1 MTEYF
6 KGTRREVIGGLAG
19 AAALAGTSLV
29 LPRRARA
36 MQDMPDDCA
45 PVPVPGNAVPYV
57 PDTTLPIRMRKSA
70 WELSANEVDR
80 LKAAY
85 TALRQLTQS
94 NPNDPRGWSRQ
105 ANVHCW
111 YCGGGND
118 GVAGEEIHGG
128 WYFFPWHRAYLHFHE
143 RILCKLLGDDTFA
156 LPYWD
161 WDSTGR
167 QSFPDAFGDPADPS
181 NALFDTNRGATA
193 NQAIDPQVVSTGI
206 LNVTMNAPTNTLF
219 MGEPNDPN
227 NPNAAGAME
236 NSPHG
241 PVHIWTGD
249 PTLQSAAQDMGV
261 LATAAQDPVFFA
273 HHNNIN
279 RLWGVWLNLAQGN
292 ANFTDPAWL
301 NHGWQF
307 YDENQVWTQI
317 TIAQVLDEANSLRS
331 SYTPPSVAPIW
342 TPTTRRA
349 VRSPAGSLAA
359 VAAAPAR
366 RRTLAITPPNRTSGL
381 RSAPL
386 TRTVAVPAAHRKLFA
401 QHADNKIGGLFV
413 LRLNNIQ
420 VPHDQHAI
428 FNVFL
433 NLPSANARTSTNS
446 PNFVGTVSF
455 VAKSKRK
462 SGHRHPG
469 VDAAF
474 DVSALVGRN
483 PSASKL
489 SVTLVPVA
497 ANGVPPR
504 ATTATV
510 GQITLE
516 QR

>member
-6 KGTRREVIGGLAG
+6 KGTRREVIGGMAG
-19 AAALAGTSLV
+19 AAALAGTGLA
-29 LPRRARA
+29 LPRRAFA
-36 MQDMPDDCA
+36 MQDLPEDCA
-45 PVPVPGNAVPYV
+45 PVPTPGTPVPYV
-57 PDTTLPIRMRKSA
+57 PNTSLPVRLRKSA

-85 TALRQLTQS
+85 QALRQLTRN
-94 NPNDPRGWSRQ
+94 NPNDPRGWLRQ

-111 YCGGGND
+111 YCGGGGD
-118 GVAGEEIHGG
+118 KHAGEEIHGG

-143 RILCKLLGDDTFA
+143 RILCKLIGDDTFA

-167 QSFPDAFGDPADPS
+167 QSFPDAFGDPNDPS
-181 NALFDTNRGATA
+181 NTLWDTNRGATA
-193 NQAIDPQVVSTGI
+193 NQPIDPSVVSAGI
-206 LNVTMNAPTNTLF
+206 LNATMNAPTNTLF
-219 MGEPNDPN
+219 MGESSGDNGT
-227 NPNAAGAME
+227 AGAME
-236 NSPHG
+236 NAPHG

-249 PTLQSAAQDMGV
+249 PTLQTQAEDMGV

-292 ANFTDPAWL
+292 SNFTDPAWL

-307 YDENQVWTQI
+307 YDENAVWTTI

-342 TPTTRRA
+342 IPTTRRA
-349 VRSPAGSLAA
+349 VRAPAGSLGA
-359 VAAAPAR
+359 VAIPAR
-366 RRTLAITPPNRTSGL
+366 RRTLAVTPANRSLGL
-381 RSAPL
+381 RVAPL
-386 TRTVAVPAAHRKLFA
+386 TRSVQVPAAHRKLFA
-401 QHADNKIGGLFV
+401 QHADNQIGGLFV
-413 LRLNNIQ
+413 LRLKDIR
-420 VPHDQHAI
+420 VRHDQHAI
-428 FNVFL
+428 FHVFV

-455 VAKSKRK
+455 VAKSKRR
-462 SGHRHPG
+462 SNHRHSA

-483 PSASKL
+483 PDASQL

-497 ANGVPPR
+497 ANGLPPR
-504 ATTATV
+504 STSATM

-516 QR
+516 HR